1 MPIWWEQTNNV
12 PNTHPNAYASL
23 TFSQF
28 GQYNLTESLGIA
40 TNPDPANYWMTP
52 NSLQTCLPYTTQQ
65 YNQCQ
70 TSPVPFD
77 TFQNYGAHTNR
88 YVPSTA
94 PFPAHASMAFMRPPR
109 HPLPLAQTI
118 FPMSLPVSNAS
129 NVTPGDKQDPL
140 VDQVGATTPH
150 GNEIPQDREA
160 ATILAPHNID
170 PDETVCFGV
179 LGGIIGKCEKPP
191 SPDMSPAIQATLSS
205 SETFVV
211 SSDPPV
217 RGHVASD
224 HSFLLRDI
232 LESGVEL
239 HVSCSF
245 ETDNPAK
252 SAATRKVGL
261 APCKLEIAIYAPF
274 AMLQEL
280 REWSE
285 YNEVYLQDPRFCL
298 KDAKYCNPQRL
309 SLHFKEPV
317 MVSQVVSR
325 VAEHRMHL
333 RDITEDDD
341 FLDKFLGSKID
352 LQETEQPSAVKTALK
367 SHQKQALTFMLRR
380 ETGWAFQGPEA
391 DIWSIVDNAN
401 GRFYVNAISEIGSNE
416 PPPQL
421 HGGIIADPMGLGKTL
436 TMIALAATDLHV
448 FPGGLKLMRH
458 HAKSRLTCL
467 EDIRSV
473 DVVLT
478 TYHTVSAEWNERD
491 PSSSLLFS
499 VRWKRI
505 VLDEAHIIRNE
516 TSRMAK
522 AICNL
527 ESTCR
532 WAVTGTPI
540 QNHLNDLATLLK
552 FIRAYPY
559 DTRSRFELD
568 ISNYWKEGRDKEA
581 ATRLQRLSSC
591 LLLRRPKA
599 TVQLPPRHNKEYPIE
614 FTSVEREEYDWLKSR
629 TATAIDEALRQGHR
643 LGRSGAYANILQ
655 QIESL
660 RLFCGLGLHYHSRHD
675 DGSLA
680 SNIPTSWAAIAQH
693 TFKTHLEMG
702 SIQCSQCH
710 AITDLTQ
717 SLFDDSTTQKPL
729 YSRCLKFA
737 CAECSAKLARQGIM
751 MDCGHNPSCPTTQ
764 VSTGIDTMEDGPD
777 GQVPIPRYL
786 SELPSKIAALVSDIS
801 SQPAHVKCV
810 VFSTWRLTLNVAKAG
825 LEQAGIQCLRFD
837 GKVPQKDRHGIL
849 DSFKSDPLKR
859 VLLLTL
865 SCGAVGLTLTTASR
879 AYLLE
884 PHWNPTME
892 EQALGRIHRIGQDKE
907 VTTIRFFIR
916 DSFEEHVMDV
926 QQSKKDLARVIL
938 SPHDTGKMD
947 DSLERLQKL
956 RSLL

>member
-1 MPIWWEQTNNV
+1 
-12 PNTHPNAYASL
+12 
-23 TFSQF
+23 
-28 GQYNLTESLGIA
+28 
-40 TNPDPANYWMTP
+40 
-52 NSLQTCLPYTTQQ
+52 
-65 YNQCQ
+65 
-70 TSPVPFD
+70 
-77 TFQNYGAHTNR
+77 
-88 YVPSTA
+88 
-94 PFPAHASMAFMRPPR
+94 
-109 HPLPLAQTI
+109 
-118 FPMSLPVSNAS
+118 MSLPVSNAS
-129 NVTPGDKQDPL
+129 NDTPGDKQDL
-140 VDQVGATTPH
+140 LTDQVRATTPH
-150 GNEIPQDREA
+150 DNEIPQDREA

-191 SPDMSPAIQATLSS
+191 SPDISPAIQVTLSS

-217 RGHVASD
+217 QGHVASD
-224 HSFLLRDI
+224 YAFLLRDI

-239 HVSCSF
+239 HVTCSF
-245 ETDNPAK
+245 ETDDPAK
-252 SAATRKVGL
+252 GAATRKVGL

-280 REWSE
+280 KEWSE
-285 YNEVYLQDPRFCL
+285 HNEVYFQDPKFCL

-309 SLHFKEPV
+309 SLHFREPV

-341 FLDKFLGSKID
+341 FLDKFLESKID

-401 GRFYVNAISEIGSNE
+401 GRFYVNAISEIGSSE

-436 TMIALAATDLHV
+436 TMIALAATDLSVGSIQGQPLQEDDAVEHKRPVSTTLIIVPPPLLSTWENQISEHV
-448 FPGGLKLMRH
+448 FPGGLKLVRH
-458 HAKSRLTCL
+458 HAKSRLTRL
-467 EDIRSV
+467 EDVLSV

-478 TYHTVSAEWNERD
+478 TYHTVSAEWDERD

-499 VRWKRI
+499 VSWKRI
-505 VLDEAHIIRNE
+505 ILDEAHIIRNE

-581 ATRLQRLSSC
+581 ATRLQRLSLC

-599 TVQLPPRHNKEYPIE
+599 TVQLPPRHNKECPID
-614 FTSVEREEYDWLKSR
+614 FTSVEREGYDWLKSR

-643 LGRSGAYANILQ
+643 LDMTTDRWHRIPQRRGRQ
-655 QIESL
+655 
-660 RLFCGLGLHYHSRHD
+660 LHNTRSKLTLKWD
-675 DGSLA
+675 PSSA
-680 SNIPTSWAAIAQH
+680 PN
-693 TFKTHLEMG
+693 
-702 SIQCSQCH
+702 H
-710 AITDLTQ
+710 AIIDLTQ

-764 VSTGIDTMEDGPD
+764 VSTGIDTMEDWPD
-777 GQVPIPRYL
+777 EQVPIPRYL
-786 SELPSKIAALVSDIS
+786 SEFPSKIAALVSDIS
-801 SQPAHVKCV
+801 SQPGHVKCV

-884 PHWNPTME
+884 PHWNPTLE

-938 SPHDTGKMD
+938 FPHDAGRMD
-947 DSLERLQKL
+947 DSLERLQV
-956 RSLL
+956 